1 MADGMV
7 PPRSGYAHSMLAP
20 KPRGR
25 LSLRLHSAL
34 LDDPDALTATADDDG
49 AEDRAI
55 ALWTL
60 HELHHRGF
68 DDVDERHE
76 LSPALLALRRDLEV
90 DLERRLRERWA
101 AADVPAATGDVG
113 QDLFDL
119 VAAHD
124 GASVAALVRGRA
136 SAEQVRELLRLRAV
150 YHLHE
155 SDPTA
160 WQVARLPVRAKAALM
175 ELQYDEYGAGDP
187 NRLHH
192 ELFARGLAE
201 AGLEADYGVY
211 VDDAPLEILEQ
222 NNTVRM
228 FGLQRRLRGAAMG
241 HLAAFEATSSVP
253 SRRMVQGLER
263 LGFGPAIVD
272 YYREHVAADAVHDQL
287 AARVV
292 CATLVED
299 EPALA
304 DDVRF
309 GAWTCLDLED
319 RVARMVTA
327 RWGLEA

>member
-1 MADGMV
+1 
-7 PPRSGYAHSMLAP
+7 MLAP

-25 LSLRLHSAL
+25 LSMRLHAAL
-34 LDDPDALTATADDDG
+34 MDDPDVLTPTSDDDG

-68 DDVDERHE
+68 EDVDERHE
-76 LSPALLALRRDLEV
+76 LSPSLLALRRDLE
-90 DLERRLRERWA
+90 DELEHRLRERWA
-101 AADVPAATGDVG
+101 AADVPAPTGDVG

-119 VAAHD
+119 AAAHD
-124 GASVAALVRGRA
+124 GASVAGLVRSQA

-155 SDPTA
+155 SDPTT
-160 WQVARLPVRAKAALM
+160 WQVPRLPVRAKAALM
-175 ELQYDEYGAGDP
+175 EVQYDEYGAGDP

-192 ELFARGLAE
+192 QLFAQGLAE
-201 AGLEADYGVY
+201 SGLDPTYGVY
-211 VDDAPLEILEQ
+211 VDEAPLEILEQ

-263 LGFGPAIVD
+263 LGFGPAMVG

-304 DDVRF
+304 EDVRF

-327 RWGLEA
+327 RWQESA

>member
-1 MADGMV
+1 
-7 PPRSGYAHSMLAP
+7 MLAP

-25 LSLRLHSAL
+25 LSLRLHTAL
-34 LDDPDALTATADDDG
+34 LSDPEELPEDLPDDG
-49 AEDRAI
+49 EEDRAI

-68 DDVDERHE
+68 DDVDERAE
-76 LSPALLALRRDLEV
+76 LSPALLALRGRLE
-90 DLERRLRERWA
+90 DHLERRLRERWA
-101 AADVPAATGDVG
+101 GAVVPDPTGDVG
-113 QDLFDL
+113 EDLFTM
-119 VAAHD
+119 VAAHE
-124 GASVAALVRGRA
+124 GASVARLVRHEAG
-136 SAEQVRELLRLRAV
+136 AEQVRELLRLRAV

-155 SDPTA
+155 SDPTT
-160 WQVARLPVRAKAALM
+160 WQVPRLPVRAKAALM

-192 ELFARGLAE
+192 HLFAQGMEE
-201 AGLEADYGVY
+201 AGLEADYGRY
-211 VDDAPLEILEQ
+211 VDEAPLEVLEQ
-222 NNTVRM
+222 NNAVRM
-228 FGLQRRLRGAAMG
+228 FGLQRRLRGAALG
-241 HLAAFEATSSVP
+241 HLAAFEASSSVP

-263 LGFGPAIVD
+263 LGFGPAIID

-299 EPALA
+299 EPALH

-319 RVARMVTA
+319 RFARMVTQ
-327 RWGLEA
+327 RWQEAS